1 MLCLQKTTFFYLIV
15 LVERGAGVDVGPA
28 LPHLNGHSI
37 VFNATWRSF
46 GGKLTQPLNDGT
58 GLNRTQR

>member
-1 MLCLQKTTFFYLIV
+1 MLWLQKNNIFSLIV

-28 LPHLNGHSI
+28 LPDLNGHSI

-46 GGKLTQPLNDGT
+46 GGKPTQPLNDGT